1 MQLAFTNP
9 DEKSFII
16 IDSFDFDFLLT
27 LQCCC
32 HPRFMV
38 LAVAFETLQ
47 NCKVRPIVM
56 AKPNT
61 KKLSSSNFHSRSL
74 GGKGEGG
81 CLTHVLG
88 NPLADG
94 RMSFLCL
101 LRRCGNA
108 SANGPNRLVG
118 NDHLLRI

>member
-1 MQLAFTNP
+1 MQLAFTNL

-32 HPRFMV
+32 HPRFIV

-61 KKLSSSNFHSRSL
+61 KKLHVFAL
-74 GGKGEGG
+74 GG
-81 CLTHVLG
+81 
-88 NPLADG
+88 AA
-94 RMSFLCL
+94 L
-101 LRRCGNA
+101 LLDISLNISIISI
-108 SANGPNRLVG
+108 SAV
-118 NDHLLRI
+118 H